1 MASTNQ
7 SPAYQKAEGNFLA
20 AKDDETRLFYL
31 EEMIRE
37 CPKHKSSEKML
48 AQLKTRLKKLREKID
63 KTKKSSKSSRGKG
76 IKKEEMQAVLIG
88 FTNSGKSSLLQL
100 LTNATPEIASYE
112 FTTKKP
118 LIGMINYRGANIQ
131 LIEIPAINSEYYD
144 RGLVNTADV
153 ILILVNSIEHIGEI
167 EKILNRARG
176 KRLIVFNT
184 QNSEDERKISATLQ
198 SKRYNF
204 VVVSAKTGKN
214 IEELKDRLF
223 FSFGKIRIYVK
234 EPGKEKSEKPLILN
248 GGVSVKG
255 VGEKILRNI
264 NFIKETKIWG
274 PSSKFSGQK
283 VGLSHILKDLD
294 VVEFKTK

>member
-20 AKDDETRLFYL
+20 AKDDESRLFYL

-48 AQLKTRLKKLREKID
+48 AQLKIRLKKLKEKIE
-63 KTKKSSKSSRGKG
+63 KTKKRSKSSRGKG

-118 LIGMINYRGANIQ
+118 IIGMINYKGTNIQ

-153 ILILVNSIEHIGEI
+153 ILILVTHMEQIEKI
-167 EKILNRARG
+167 EKILNRAQG
-176 KRLIVFNT
+176 KRIIVFNIK
-184 QNSEDERKISATLQ
+184 NSEDSRKISATLQ

-204 VVVSAKTGKN
+204 VIISARTGEN
-214 IEELKDRLF
+214 IEELKEKLF

-234 EPGKEKSEKPLILN
+234 EPGKEKSEKPLILTE
-248 GGVSVKG
+248 GISVKD

-264 NFIKETKIWG
+264 NNIKETKIWG
-274 PSSKFSGQK
+274 PSSKFPGQK
-283 VGLSHILKDLD
+283 VGLRHILKDLD
-294 VVEFKTK
+294 VVEFRTK